1 MLVIALMVFILG
13 IYGPGDPV
21 EVILGNNYTEELADL
36 INKKAGKWNSI
47 KPEFA

>member
-21 EVILGNNYTEELADL
+21 EVILGNNLELPTLDKKEESD
-36 INKKAGKWNSI
+36 I
-47 KPEFA
+47 KEIDKDE